1 MRVDSVIPANKSVVI
16 IGGGFSGTALALQL
30 LRRSKDVSVAVIDTG
45 DRRARGLAYGTR
57 YDCHLLNVCSADM
70 SAFSDQAGHFW
81 TWAEQNWENWSQQ
94 RTKSSEGGGAL
105 LTTQPIH
112 ERSFFPRAFFGEYL
126 NSLLNDMPD
135 AQKSRLHWIHAE
147 ATGIRR
153 EDSHVDSNQD
163 PRYAI
168 SLKNGESLHADAIV
182 LATGN
187 FLPGHFGI
195 SALAN
200 SSRYVH
206 NAWLQSTL
214 TNLSDSDEVLLIG
227 SGLTSV
233 DMAIALH
240 SKKFRGKIHLLSRH
254 GLLPH
259 CHQRREP
266 LPRFWDERSPR
277 TVRGLLRLFR
287 EKAEGAA
294 AAGSSWHAAMDSLRP
309 LVQEIWQSL
318 PLKEQ
323 RRFLRHARAYWEIHR
338 HRIAP
343 EISSIF
349 RGMIAD
355 GQVQVHA
362 GRLTNYV
369 ETQSGGEITF
379 RERHSGK
386 NKTLR
391 VVRVINCSGP
401 ELNLRKVNSAFLQ
414 DLLQQGLIRQD
425 TLMLGLD
432 VNRDGALL
440 DTNGRASQRLFAL
453 GPARKGSLWETT
465 AVPDLRGQASD
476 LADHLLRSI
485 ALQEGPASP
494 HEVLIA
500 KSC

>member
-1 MRVDSVIPANKSVVI
+1 
-16 IGGGFSGTALALQL
+16 
-30 LRRSKDVSVAVIDTG
+30 
-45 DRRARGLAYGTR
+45 
-57 YDCHLLNVCSADM
+57 M
-70 SAFSDQAGHFW
+70 SAFSNESGHFW
-81 TWAEQNWENWSQQ
+81 AWAKDNWQTWNQQ
-94 RTKSSEGGGAL
+94 RASSEECGAL
-105 LTTQPIH
+105 TAQPIH
-112 ERSFFPRAFFGEYL
+112 ERSFFPRSFFGEYL
-126 NSLLNDMPD
+126 TSLLDDMPA
-135 AQKSRLHWIHAE
+135 AQKSRLHWIQAE

-153 EDSHVDSNQD
+153 EDSH
-163 PRYAI
+163 YAI
-168 SLKNGESLHADAIV
+168 SISDGTPLHADAVV

-195 SALAN
+195 PALAK

-206 NAWLQSTL
+206 NAWLQTTL
-214 TNLSDSDEVLLIG
+214 ADLSDRDEILLIG

-266 LPRFWDERSPR
+266 LPQFWDERSPR

-287 EKAEGAA
+287 EQADAA
-294 AAGSSWHAAMDSLRP
+294 TAAGSSWHAAMDSLRP

-355 GQVQVHA
+355 GQVNVHA

-369 ETQSGGEITF
+369 EDQDGGTITF
-379 RERHSGK
+379 RERHSQK
-386 NKTLR
+386 EEILR
-391 VVRVINCSGP
+391 VARIINCSGP
-401 ELNLRKVNSAFLQ
+401 ELNLRKVNSALLQ
-414 DLLQQGLIRQD
+414 DLFKQGLIRQD
-425 TLMLGLD
+425 TLTLGLD
-432 VNRDGALL
+432 VDRNGALL
-440 DTNGRASQRLFAL
+440 DSNGLASQQLFAL

-465 AVPDLRGQASD
+465 AVPDLRGQASE

-485 ALQEGPASP
+485 ALQEEPAAP
-494 HEVLIA
+494 HETLIA

>member
-1 MRVDSVIPANKSVVI
+1 MNVVHRNVVVV
-16 IGGGFSGTALALQL
+16 GGGFSGTVLGLQL
-30 LRRSKDVSVAVIDTG
+30 LRRSKDLSVAVIDPN
-45 DRRARGLAYGTR
+45 DRPARGLAYGTR

-70 SAFSDQAGHFW
+70 SAFSNESGHFW
-81 TWAEQNWENWSQQ
+81 AWAETNWENWNQHRVNSD
-94 RTKSSEGGGAL
+94 EAGAL
-105 LTTQPIH
+105 TSQPIH
-112 ERSFFPRAFFGEYL
+112 ERSFFPRSFFGEYL
-126 NSLLNDMPD
+126 TSLLHNMP
-135 AQKSRLHWIHAE
+135 AEQKSRLQWIQAE
-147 ATGIRR
+147 AIGIRR
-153 EDSHVDSNQD
+153 GDSRGESQKDS
-163 PRYAI
+163 RCTI
-168 SLKNGESLHADAIV
+168 SLNNGALLHADAVV

-195 SALAN
+195 PALAN

-206 NAWLQSTL
+206 NAWLQDTL
-214 TNLSDSDEVLLIG
+214 ADLFDSDEILLVG
-227 SGLTSV
+227 SGLTSI
-233 DMAIALH
+233 DMVIALH
-240 SKKFRGKIHLLSRH
+240 SKKFRGTIHLLSRH

-287 EKAEGAA
+287 EQAEAAA

-318 PLKEQ
+318 PVKEQ

-349 RGMIAD
+349 RGMISD
-355 GQVQVHA
+355 GQVKVHA

-386 NKTLR
+386 EKTLR

-401 ELNLRKVNSAFLQ
+401 ELNLRKVNSALLQ
-414 DLLQQGLIRQD
+414 DLFQQGLMRQD
-425 TLMLGLD
+425 TLTLGLD
-432 VNRDGALL
+432 VDRNGALL
-440 DTNGRASQRLFAL
+440 DTDGRASQQLFAL
-453 GPARKGSLWETT
+453 GPRAKAVFGKQPPFPTCAARPLNSPIICF
-465 AVPDLRGQASD
+465 A
-476 LADHLLRSI
+476 
-485 ALQEGPASP
+485 ASP
-494 HEVLIA
+494 CKKGRRPHETLVA

>member
-1 MRVDSVIPANKSVVI
+1 VGELSTEHRNIAIV
-16 IGGGFSGTALALQL
+16 GGGFSGTALALQL
-30 LRRSKDVSVAVIDTG
+30 LRRSKDVTVAVIDPA

-70 SAFSDQAGHFW
+70 SAFSNEAGHFW
-81 TWAEQNWENWSQQ
+81 AWAQKNWEHWNQQ
-94 RTKSSEGGGAL
+94 RANSAEGGV

-112 ERSFFPRAFFGEYL
+112 ERSFFPRSFFGEYL
-126 NSLLNDMPD
+126 TSLLNDMP
-135 AQKSRLHWIHAE
+135 AEQKSRLQWIHAE
-147 ATGIRR
+147 AIGIRR
-153 EDSHVDSNQD
+153 EDS
-163 PRYAI
+163 RYTISFNNGAAI
-168 SLKNGESLHADAIV
+168 LADAVV

-214 TNLSDSDEVLLIG
+214 ADLSDSDEILLVG

-240 SKKFRGKIHLLSRH
+240 SKKFRGTIHLLSRH

-277 TVRGLLRLFR
+277 TIRGLLRLFR
-287 EKAEGAA
+287 EQAEGAEA
-294 AAGSSWHAAMDSLRP
+294 SGSSWHAAMDSLRP

-349 RGMIAD
+349 RGMISA
-355 GQVQVHA
+355 GQVKVHA

-369 ETQSGGEITF
+369 EDQSSGEITF

-386 NKTLR
+386 EETLR
-391 VVRVINCSGP
+391 VTRVINCSGP
-401 ELNLRKVNSAFLQ
+401 ELNLRKVNSALLQ
-414 DLLQQGLIRQD
+414 DFFQQGLIRQD
-425 TLMLGLD
+425 TLTLGLD
-432 VNRDGALL
+432 VDRNGALL
-440 DTNGRASQRLFAL
+440 DPNGVASQQIFAL

-465 AVPDLRGQASD
+465 AVPDLRGQASE
-476 LADHLLRSI
+476 LADHLLRSV
-485 ALQEGPASP
+485 ALQEGPAAP
-494 HEVLIA
+494 HEILIA

>member
-1 MRVDSVIPANKSVVI
+1 MSVVHKNVVI
-16 IGGGFSGTALALQL
+16 VGGGFSGTVLALQL
-30 LRRSKDVSVAVIDTG
+30 LRRSKDLSVAVIDPN
-45 DRRARGLAYGTR
+45 DRPARGLAYGTR

-70 SAFSDQAGHFW
+70 SAFSNESGHFW
-81 TWAEQNWENWSQQ
+81 AWAENSWENWNQQ
-94 RTKSSEGGGAL
+94 RTNSDEGGI

-112 ERSFFPRAFFGEYL
+112 ERSFFPRSFFGEYL
-126 NSLLNDMPD
+126 TSLLNDMP
-135 AQKSRLHWIHAE
+135 AEQKSRLQWMQAE

-153 EDSHVDSNQD
+153 GDSPGDSQKD
-163 PRYAI
+163 SRCTI
-168 SLKNGESLHADAIV
+168 SFSNGAQLHADAVV

-195 SALAN
+195 PALAN

-214 TNLSDSDEVLLIG
+214 ADLSDSDEILLVG

-233 DMAIALH
+233 DLAIALH
-240 SKKFRGKIHLLSRH
+240 SKKFRGTIHLLSRH

-287 EKAEGAA
+287 EQAEAA
-294 AAGSSWHAAMDSLRP
+294 AASGSSWHAAMDSLRP

-349 RGMIAD
+349 RGMISA
-355 GQVQVHA
+355 GQVKVHA

-386 NKTLR
+386 EETLR

-401 ELNLRKVNSAFLQ
+401 ELNLRKVNSALLQ
-414 DLLQQGLIRQD
+414 DLFQQGLIRQD
-425 TLMLGLD
+425 TLTLGLD
-432 VNRDGALL
+432 VDRNGALL
-440 DTNGRASQRLFAL
+440 DTDGRASQQLFAL

-465 AVPDLRGQASD
+465 AVPDLRGQASE

-485 ALQEGPASP
+485 AMQEGPAAP
-494 HEVLIA
+494 HETLIA